1 MDLIET
7 TRILSRILDQTE
19 YSIEYNGKRLE
30 DAKKE
35 SIKDSNTKMWIEANE
50 ERMIRFNEEVD
61 ALRQAIYSIE
71 KQQEYEYWKD
81 KNLINPKNIK
91 HGNQEK

>member
-7 TRILSRILDQTE
+7 TRILKRILEQTE

-35 SIKDSNTKMWIEANE
+35 SIKDSSTKMWIEANE
-50 ERMIRFNEEVD
+50 ERMIRYNEEVD

-81 KNLINPKNIK
+81 KNLITPKT
-91 HGNQEK
+91 

>member
-7 TRILSRILDQTE
+7 TRILSRILEQTE

-35 SIKDSNTKMWIEANE
+35 CIKDSNTKMWIEANE
-50 ERMIRFNEEVD
+50 ERMIRYNDEVD
-61 ALRQAIYSIE
+61 ALRQAIYSI
-71 KQQEYEYWKD
+71 KVQQEFEYWKD
-81 KNLINPKNIK
+81 KNLITPKT
-91 HGNQEK
+91 